1 MKKMTGLGM
10 LRKVQKG
17 WGCGGS
23 MNKKR
28 SALFVPSL
36 VVVGWLVAL
45 PTFAALQIESWQT
58 PKGAKVLYAYAPE
71 LPMVDVR
78 VVFDAGS
85 ARDTD
90 KKGVAYL
97 TNQLIGQGDAQRD
110 EERFSE
116 ESEGLG
122 LQFSTQAL
130 KDMAV
135 INIRSLTRADVLEP
149 ALALSAS
156 AISKPLF
163 SEAVLKREKAQLLT
177 RLQAKQQSAS
187 ALARDAFWQQLYDQH
202 PYAYASEGTL
212 DSVKT
217 ITSADLKQFY
227 RRYYTATN
235 AVVAIVGQVDKAKA
249 QAMAIQLV
257 DSLPQGQRVQ
267 AVAAVTAPIAGMK
280 QIDYPASQTQ
290 ILMGQLGVHRLD
302 ADYIPLYVANHILGG
317 SGFASRLMEE
327 VREKRGLVY
336 GVSSALI
343 PMRQQGPWML
353 SLQTAT
359 NNAPEALAVVKET
372 LAGLLADIPES
383 ELQEHKDNIIGSFA
397 LETDSNK
404 DIVGYLAMM
413 GFYQLPLTW
422 MEDFPKQVAALD
434 RQQLLAVVRRHLQP
448 EQWTGVLLG
457 KPADTQAGAK
467 ALPVTP
473 KMMHQ

>member
-1 MKKMTGLGM
+1 MKQVIGLT
-10 LRKVQKG
+10 LI
-17 WGCGGS
+17 
-23 MNKKR
+23 
-28 SALFVPSL
+28 
-36 VVVGWLVAL
+36 GWLLAL
-45 PTFAALQIESWQT
+45 PVMAGVQIETWQT
-58 PKGAKVLYAYAPE
+58 PKGAKVLYAHAPE
-71 LPMVDVR
+71 IAMVDVR

-85 ARDTD
+85 ARDAD

-97 TNQLIGQGDAQRD
+97 TNQLIGQGDAKRD
-110 EERFSE
+110 EERFAE
-116 ESEGLG
+116 ESERLG

-135 INIRSLTRADVLEP
+135 INIRSLTRADVLQP
-149 ALALSAS
+149 ALALSAA
-156 AISKPLF
+156 AIGQPLF
-163 SEAVLKREKAQLLT
+163 SDAVLKREKAQLLT

-187 ALARDAFWQQLYDQH
+187 ALARDAFWLQLYGQH
-202 PYAYASEGTL
+202 PYAYASEGSL
-212 DSVKT
+212 DSVKS
-217 ITSADLKQFY
+217 ISRADLTEFY
-227 RRYYTATN
+227 RRYYTAAN
-235 AVVAIVGQVDKAKA
+235 AVVAIVGQVDRVTAEA
-249 QAMAIQLV
+249 IAIQLV
-257 DSLPQGQRVQ
+257 DGLPAGQAAPALV
-267 AVAAVTAPIAGMK
+267 AVKAPSAGMK
-280 QIDYPASQTQ
+280 RIDYPASQTQ

-302 ADYIPLYVANHILGG
+302 ADYVPLYVANHILGG

-343 PMRQQGPWML
+343 PMRQPGPWML

-372 LAGLLADIPES
+372 LAGLLADIPET

-434 RQQLLAVVRRHLQP
+434 RQQLLSVVRRHLQP
-448 EQWTGVLLG
+448 DQWTGVLLG
-457 KPADTQAGAK
+457 KPADAQAGAK
-467 ALPVTP
+467 ALPVAP
-473 KMMHQ
+473 KVSHH

>member
-1 MKKMTGLGM
+1 MMKGLTTW
-10 LRKVQKG
+10 V
-17 WGCGGS
+17 
-23 MNKKR
+23 
-28 SALFVPSL
+28 AL
-36 VVVGWLVAL
+36 GWLMVL
-45 PTFAALQIESWQT
+45 PVQAAVQIDTWQT

-71 LPMVDVR
+71 LAMVDVR

-85 ARDTD
+85 ARDGE
-90 KKGVAYL
+90 KSGVAYL
-97 TNQLIGQGDAQRD
+97 ANSLIGQGDAQRD
-110 EERFSE
+110 EERFAEQSE
-116 ESEGLG
+116 ALG

-135 INIRSLTRADVLEP
+135 VNIRSLSKSDILQP
-149 ALALSAS
+149 ALALASS
-156 AISKPLF
+156 AISQPSF
-163 SEAVLKREKAQLLT
+163 SDAVLKREKAQLLT
-177 RLQAKQQSAS
+177 RLQAKQESAS
-187 ALARDAFWQQLYDQH
+187 ALAKDAFWLQLYGQH
-202 PYAYASEGTL
+202 AYAHASEGRVETVSKM
-212 DSVKT
+212 SV
-217 ITSADLKQFY
+217 ADLKDFY
-227 RRYYTATN
+227 RRYYTARN
-235 AVVAIVGQVDKAKA
+235 ATVAIVGQVDKATA

-257 DSLPQGQRVQ
+257 DGLPAGQP
-267 AVAAVTAPIAGMK
+267 APALATVSAPVAGMK
-280 QIDYPASQTQ
+280 SIDYPASQTQ
-290 ILMGQLGVHRLD
+290 ILMGQLGVTRSD
-302 ADYIPLYVANHILGG
+302 SDYVALYVANHILGG

-372 LAGLLADIPES
+372 LSSLLADIPEA

-413 GFYQLPLTW
+413 GFYQLPLNW

-434 RQQLLAVVRRHLQP
+434 RQQLLSVVRRHLQP

-457 KPADTQAGAK
+457 KPADAQAVAK
-467 ALPVTP
+467 ALPVAP
-473 KMMHQ
+473 KATHH

>member
-1 MKKMTGLGM
+1 MRGFIGF
-10 LRKVQKG
+10 VAV
-17 WGCGGS
+17 GC
-23 MNKKR
+23 
-28 SALFVPSL
+28 LL
-36 VVVGWLVAL
+36 TL
-45 PTFAALQIESWQT
+45 PAYAALQIESWQT
-58 PKGAKVLYAYAPE
+58 PKGAKVLYAYTPE

-78 VVFDAGS
+78 LVFDAGS
-85 ARDTD
+85 ARDAD

-110 EERFSE
+110 EERFAE
-116 ESEGLG
+116 ESERLG

-130 KDMAV
+130 KDMAIV
-135 INIRSLTRADVLEP
+135 NIRSLTRADVLQP
-149 ALALSAS
+149 ALALSAA
-156 AISKPLF
+156 AISKPLL

-187 ALARDAFWQQLYDQH
+187 ALARDAFWLALYGHH
-202 PYAYASEGTL
+202 PYAYASEGSV

-217 ITSADLKQFY
+217 VTTSDLKAFY
-227 RRYYTATN
+227 RRYYTARN
-235 AVVAIVGQVDKAKA
+235 AVVAIVGQVDKATA
-249 QAMAIQLV
+249 EAMAIQLV
-257 DSLPQGQRVQ
+257 DGLPEGQ
-267 AVAAVTAPIAGMK
+267 AAPALASATAPVAGMK

-290 ILMGQLGVHRLD
+290 LLMGQLGVHRLD

-359 NNAPEALAVVKET
+359 NNAPEALSVVKET
-372 LAGLLADIPES
+372 LAGLLADIPET
-383 ELQEHKDNIIGSFA
+383 ELQAHKDNIMGSFA

-422 MEDFPKQVAALD
+422 MEDFPKQVAVLD
-434 RQQLLAVVRRHLQP
+434 RQQLLSAIRRHLQP

-457 KPADTQAGAK
+457 KPADSTAGVTAV
-467 ALPVTP
+467 PVTP
-473 KMMHQ
+473 KVSHH

>member
-1 MKKMTGLGM
+1 MMKGLTT
-10 LRKVQKG
+10 
-17 WGCGGS
+17 WI
-23 MNKKR
+23 
-28 SALFVPSL
+28 AL
-36 VVVGWLVAL
+36 GWLVVL
-45 PTFAALQIESWQT
+45 PVQAAVQIDTWQT

-71 LPMVDVR
+71 LAMVDVR

-85 ARDTD
+85 ARDGE
-90 KKGVAYL
+90 KSGVAYL
-97 TNQLIGQGDAQRD
+97 TNSLIGQGDAQRD
-110 EERFSE
+110 EERFAEQSE
-116 ESEGLG
+116 ALG

-135 INIRSLTRADVLEP
+135 VNIRSLSKSDILQPAM
-149 ALALSAS
+149 ALAAS
-156 AISKPLF
+156 AITQPSF
-163 SEAVLKREKAQLLT
+163 SDSVLKREKAQLLT

-187 ALARDAFWQQLYDQH
+187 ALAKDAFWLQLYGQH
-202 PYAYASEGTL
+202 AYAHASEGRVETVSKM
-212 DSVKT
+212 SV
-217 ITSADLKQFY
+217 ADLKDFY
-227 RRYYTATN
+227 RRYYTARN
-235 AVVAIVGQVDKAKA
+235 ATLAIVGQVDKATA

-257 DSLPQGQRVQ
+257 DGLPAGQP
-267 AVAAVTAPIAGMK
+267 APTLAQVSAPVAGMK
-280 QIDYPASQTQ
+280 SIDYPASQTQ
-290 ILMGQLGVHRLD
+290 ILMGQLGVTRSD
-302 ADYIPLYVANHILGG
+302 SDYVALYVANHILGG

-372 LAGLLADIPES
+372 LSDLLADIPEA

-434 RQQLLAVVRRHLQP
+434 RQQLLTVVRHHLKP

-457 KPADTQAGAK
+457 KPADAQATAK
-467 ALPVTP
+467 ALSIAP
-473 KMMHQ
+473 KATHH

>member
-1 MKKMTGLGM
+1 MMKGLTT
-10 LRKVQKG
+10 
-17 WGCGGS
+17 WI
-23 MNKKR
+23 
-28 SALFVPSL
+28 AL
-36 VVVGWLVAL
+36 GWLVVL
-45 PTFAALQIESWQT
+45 PVQAAVQIDTWQT

-71 LPMVDVR
+71 LAMVDVR

-85 ARDTD
+85 ARDGE
-90 KKGVAYL
+90 KSGVAYL
-97 TNQLIGQGDAQRD
+97 TNSLIGQGDAQRD
-110 EERFSE
+110 EERFAEQSE
-116 ESEGLG
+116 ALG

-135 INIRSLTRADVLEP
+135 VNIRSLSKSDILQPAM
-149 ALALSAS
+149 ALAAS
-156 AISKPLF
+156 AITQPSF
-163 SEAVLKREKAQLLT
+163 SDSVLKREKAQLLT

-187 ALARDAFWQQLYDQH
+187 ALAKDAFWLQLYGQH
-202 PYAYASEGTL
+202 AYAHASEGRVETVSKM
-212 DSVKT
+212 SV
-217 ITSADLKQFY
+217 ADLKDFY
-227 RRYYTATN
+227 RRYYTARN
-235 AVVAIVGQVDKAKA
+235 ATLAIVGQVDKATA

-257 DSLPQGQRVQ
+257 DGLPAGQP
-267 AVAAVTAPIAGMK
+267 APTLAQVSAPVAGMK
-280 QIDYPASQTQ
+280 SIDYPASQTQ
-290 ILMGQLGVHRLD
+290 ILMGQLGVTRSD
-302 ADYIPLYVANHILGG
+302 SDYVALYVANHILGG

-372 LAGLLADIPES
+372 LSGLLADIPEA

-434 RQQLLAVVRRHLQP
+434 RQQLLSVVRSHLKP

-457 KPADTQAGAK
+457 KPADAQAAAK
-467 ALPVTP
+467 ALPVAP
-473 KMMHQ
+473 KATHH

>member
-1 MKKMTGLGM
+1 MMKGLTT
-10 LRKVQKG
+10 
-17 WGCGGS
+17 WI
-23 MNKKR
+23 
-28 SALFVPSL
+28 AL
-36 VVVGWLVAL
+36 GWLVVL
-45 PTFAALQIESWQT
+45 PVQAAVQIDTWQT

-71 LPMVDVR
+71 LAMVDVR

-85 ARDTD
+85 ARDGE
-90 KKGVAYL
+90 KSGVAYL
-97 TNQLIGQGDAQRD
+97 TNSLIGQGDAQRD
-110 EERFSE
+110 EERFAEQSE
-116 ESEGLG
+116 ALG

-135 INIRSLTRADVLEP
+135 VNIRSLSKSDILQPAM
-149 ALALSAS
+149 ALAAS
-156 AISKPLF
+156 AITQPSF
-163 SEAVLKREKAQLLT
+163 SDSVLKREKAQLLT

-187 ALARDAFWQQLYDQH
+187 ALAKDAFWLQLYGQH
-202 PYAYASEGTL
+202 AYAHASEGRVETVSKM
-212 DSVKT
+212 SV
-217 ITSADLKQFY
+217 ADLKDFY
-227 RRYYTATN
+227 RRYYTARN
-235 AVVAIVGQVDKAKA
+235 ATLAIVGQVDKATA

-257 DSLPQGQRVQ
+257 DGLPAGQP
-267 AVAAVTAPIAGMK
+267 APTLAQVSAPVAGMK
-280 QIDYPASQTQ
+280 SIDYPASQTQ
-290 ILMGQLGVHRLD
+290 ILMGQLGVTRSD
-302 ADYIPLYVANHILGG
+302 SDYVALYVANHILGG

-372 LAGLLADIPES
+372 LSGLLADIPEA

-434 RQQLLAVVRRHLQP
+434 RQQLLTVVRHHLKP

-457 KPADTQAGAK
+457 KPADAQATAK
-467 ALPVTP
+467 ALPIAP
-473 KMMHQ
+473 KATHH

>member
-1 MKKMTGLGM
+1 MMKGLTT
-10 LRKVQKG
+10 
-17 WGCGGS
+17 WI
-23 MNKKR
+23 
-28 SALFVPSL
+28 AL
-36 VVVGWLVAL
+36 GWLVVL
-45 PTFAALQIESWQT
+45 PVQAAVQIDTWQT

-71 LPMVDVR
+71 LAMVDVS

-85 ARDTD
+85 ARDGE
-90 KKGVAYL
+90 KSGVAYL
-97 TNQLIGQGDAQRD
+97 TNSLIGQGDAQRD
-110 EERFSE
+110 EERFAEQSE
-116 ESEGLG
+116 ALG

-135 INIRSLTRADVLEP
+135 VNIRSLSKSDILQPAM
-149 ALALSAS
+149 ALAAS
-156 AISKPLF
+156 AITQPSF
-163 SEAVLKREKAQLLT
+163 SDSVLKREKAQLLT

-187 ALARDAFWQQLYDQH
+187 ALAKDAFWLQLYGQH
-202 PYAYASEGTL
+202 AYAHASEGRVETVSKM
-212 DSVKT
+212 SV
-217 ITSADLKQFY
+217 ADLKDFY
-227 RRYYTATN
+227 RRYYTARN
-235 AVVAIVGQVDKAKA
+235 ATLAIVGQVDKATA

-257 DSLPQGQRVQ
+257 DGLPAGQP
-267 AVAAVTAPIAGMK
+267 APTLAQVSAPVAGMK
-280 QIDYPASQTQ
+280 SIDYPASQTQ
-290 ILMGQLGVHRLD
+290 ILMGQLGVTRSD
-302 ADYIPLYVANHILGG
+302 SDYVALYVANHILGG

-359 NNAPEALAVVKET
+359 NNALEALAVVKET
-372 LAGLLADIPES
+372 LSGLLADIPEA

-434 RQQLLAVVRRHLQP
+434 RQQLLSVVRSHLKP

-457 KPADTQAGAK
+457 KPADAQAAAK
-467 ALPVTP
+467 ALPVAP
-473 KMMHQ
+473 KATHH